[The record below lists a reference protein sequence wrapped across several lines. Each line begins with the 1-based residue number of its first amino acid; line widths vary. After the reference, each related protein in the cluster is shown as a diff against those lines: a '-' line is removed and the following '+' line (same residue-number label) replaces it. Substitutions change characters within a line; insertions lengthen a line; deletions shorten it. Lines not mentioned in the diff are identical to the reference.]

1 MGIPSYP
8 DDWATKFAEIERR
21 LNDLAAAAA
30 SRVPF
35 TGGTLTEDLTI
46 QGDLTVGGGIEGGT
60 LLVNDI
66 DALGQSDFGN
76 ATVSGTLS
84 VGGTLTATG
93 ALTVGGAPV
102 YLPLVARKT
111 ANEVVNNSNTLQD
124 DDHMGIAVAA
134 GAVYLM
140 DGFWIY
146 GADPA
151 ADIKIGFTGPAG
163 ATLDWVRGGMDAAA
177 TVVTGGFNSTAQT
190 LGSFPS
196 LGAVTGVGTIL
207 IATPMG
213 TLVTGGTA
221 GTLRVQWAQQT
232 AQANNA
238 TIYAQSW
245 LRLQRIS

>member
-8 DDWATKFAEIERR
+8 DDWATKFAQIEQR

-35 TGGTLTEDLTI
+35 TGGTLTSDLAI
-46 QGDLTVGGGIEGGT
+46 QGDLTVGGGIEANT

-76 ATVSGTLS
+76 VAVTGT
-84 VGGTLTATG
+84 
-93 ALTVGGAPV
+93 LTVGGATV
-102 YLPLVARKT
+102 YPPQVARKT
-111 ANEVVNNSNTLQD
+111 ANEIVNNSNALQD

-151 ADIKIGFTGPAG
+151 ADIKVGFTGPAG
-163 ATLDWVRGGMDAAA
+163 ATLDWVRGGMDSAA
-177 TVVTGGFNSTAQT
+177 TAVTGGFNSTAQT
-190 LGSFPS
+190 LGSAPS

-207 IATPMG
+207 IATPKG
-213 TLVTGGTA
+213 LLVTGGAA
-221 GTLRVQWAQQT
+221 GTLQMQWAQNT

-238 TIYAQSW
+238 TLYAQSW
-245 LRLQRIS
+245 LRLQRIA